1 MSVRLTTYVGPMIK
15 IPVTDGFNVNDFC
28 YETSEEQFYNPDAH
42 IRKTGK
48 YWFLLPN
55 RDNLTK
61 HSYEFCEDE
70 ADDEC
75 DDPLLNPDIPSILK
89 EFSSDTAS
97 LRELIPVPHEVV
109 WGVYT
114 YWS

>member
-1 MSVRLTTYVGPMIK
+1 VSIRLTTYVGPMIK
-15 IPVTDGFNVNDFC
+15 IAITDDFDAKKFC
-28 YETSEEQFYNPDAH
+28 YETIDEQFH
-42 IRKTGK
+42 IGEWIRKPSK

-55 RDNLTK
+55 IPRFTR
-61 HSYEFCEDE
+61 HSYEFGEDLT
-70 ADDEC
+70 DDEC

-89 EFSSDTAS
+89 EFSHDAGEI
-97 LRELIPVPHEVV
+97 LHLIPVPYEVV